1 VAHRS
6 RTTFGVELKQNNMKQ
21 PETEI
26 TVKHPYANALKWL
39 DAGLKDLRTSER
51 LIKDSTDEIDNEE
64 NINAV
69 KSIRAQRIELMRAK
83 EILSKHLEL

>member
-1 VAHRS
+1 
-6 RTTFGVELKQNNMKQ
+6 MKQ

-39 DAGLKDLRTSER
+39 DAGLKDLRLTER
-51 LIKDSTDEIDNEE
+51 HVKITTVEIDNEE
-64 NINAV
+64 NLNAF
-69 KSIRAQRIELMRAK
+69 KQIRAQRIELMRAK